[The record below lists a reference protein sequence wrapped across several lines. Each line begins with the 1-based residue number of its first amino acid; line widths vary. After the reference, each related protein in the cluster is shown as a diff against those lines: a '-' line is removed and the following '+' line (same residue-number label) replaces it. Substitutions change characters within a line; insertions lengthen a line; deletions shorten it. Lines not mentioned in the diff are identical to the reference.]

1 MAQNNQVTE
10 ISKHDEGSGAMFKP
24 ADMRVLA
31 IDANVVCLKYLV
43 AILHKCQYKVTSTT
57 LAAEALKILR
67 ENKNDYHIVITDVK
81 RLDMDGFKLLEIIGL
96 EMDLPVIMVSAED
109 SRSSIMKGIRHG
121 ARDYLLKPVRI
132 QEMQNIWQHVL
143 RKRLSDSSDKSSSF
157 IEEMIEQESV
167 PSIEPE
173 EEVTRAKEKEIIGS
187 PNGDTCSVKKPRVTW
202 SSELHVKFVDCVK
215 KLEASGERVQPKR
228 IREMMNVEGLSRE
241 NIASHLQKYR
251 NMLKKHKDKM
261 NQEDNAGTD
270 LNMYGRVSAT
280 QNGLWSTSEDSTLN
294 SQSLDT
300 SFTDLKRFFFQPS
313 KHDVFRENSLS
324 SNITT
329 GNSLPLPEFKGL
341 NFSASSSAW
350 KSPNEYMGSQSF
362 GQDPG
367 LCNLSPLLC
376 SPAASFKLSFPVLGH
391 NLIDTSPASVLSTPN
406 YFPGQYGEGI
416 SMNLSG
422 GGTSNFRE
430 HDSHCAY
437 GDQKS
442 VLVDFMN
449 NEEAKLFMD
458 EEISDMVNQAM
469 ICEVLPSEALAIYHA
484 KPEMKVYL

>member
-1 MAQNNQVTE
+1 MAKNNNQVTE

-43 AILHKCQYKVTSTT
+43 AILQKCQYRVTSTT

-67 ENKNDYHIVITDVK
+67 ENKNDYHVVITDVK

-187 PNGDTCSVKKPRVTW
+187 ANGDTCSVKKPRVTW

-241 NIASHLQKYR
+241 NIASHLQ
-251 NMLKKHKDKM
+251 
-261 NQEDNAGTD
+261 
-270 LNMYGRVSAT
+270 VS
-280 QNGLWSTSEDSTLN
+280 
-294 SQSLDT
+294 
-300 SFTDLKRFFFQPS
+300 
-313 KHDVFRENSLS
+313 
-324 SNITT
+324 
-329 GNSLPLPEFKGL
+329 
-341 NFSASSSAW
+341 
-350 KSPNEYMGSQSF
+350 
-362 GQDPG
+362 
-367 LCNLSPLLC
+367 
-376 SPAASFKLSFPVLGH
+376 
-391 NLIDTSPASVLSTPN
+391 
-406 YFPGQYGEGI
+406 
-416 SMNLSG
+416 
-422 GGTSNFRE
+422 
-430 HDSHCAY
+430 
-437 GDQKS
+437 
-442 VLVDFMN
+442 
-449 NEEAKLFMD
+449 
-458 EEISDMVNQAM
+458 
-469 ICEVLPSEALAIYHA
+469 
-484 KPEMKVYL
+484 